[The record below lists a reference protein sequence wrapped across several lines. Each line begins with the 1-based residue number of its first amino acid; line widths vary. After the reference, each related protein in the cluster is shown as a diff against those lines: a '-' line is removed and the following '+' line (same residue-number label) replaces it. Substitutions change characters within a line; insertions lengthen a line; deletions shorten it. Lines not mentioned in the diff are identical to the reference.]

1 MSALLSF
8 LRPHRL
14 SVVLAPLLMALEVAC
29 DLAQPWCLAHVV
41 DEGIRHGD
49 FPLALHYAG
58 LMLLLAGFGWL
69 GGLGCTVFASRASSG
84 LGADLRSELYA
95 ACLRLSFLERSRF
108 PPSTLLNRLSN
119 DVAQLQGIVLIL
131 LRILVRAPLLTVGG
145 IGMILFLDPVLGAKF
160 LWPLP
165 ILGVVLAFAIAHSF
179 PLFARV
185 QVLLDGMATVV
196 RENLS
201 GVRVVKVVVRHREEV
216 ERFSRGRGAL
226 AVGCV
231 AAQRIVGATLP
242 LVQLLL
248 NLSMVALVWFGGMRE
263 LSGDLKLGFLMA
275 MVNYLTQIL
284 FSLMMSAMML
294 MTVTRGKASVQR
306 VREIL
311 EAGSDDLSGTGPE
324 FPEGEDPEVPVAS
337 RGGADLEF
345 RGVSFRYPGSG
356 ADSLSG
362 LSFRILP
369 GQTLGIIGPTG
380 AGKSTLLALMLRFAD
395 PSTGSVRVD
404 GVDLREHDLA
414 AWRGRVGWVPQTATL
429 FTGTVRENIGW
440 GAPEADEERIL
451 EASKLAQADAFVQGL
466 PEGYGTVIGQR
477 GVNLSGGQRQRV
489 SIARALVR
497 RPRILILDDSTSALD
512 ARTESRLRQ
521 ALATGLPGA
530 TRVIVAQRIASIADA
545 DAILVLDEGRQAGF
559 GTHRELLLTNPVY
572 QDIWRSQV
580 GSAEVAA

>member
-1 MSALLSF
+1 MRTF
-8 LRPHRL
+8 LAFLWPHRL
-14 SVVLAPLLMALEVAC
+14 NALLAPFLMALEVAC

-41 DEGIRHGD
+41 DLGIRHGD
-49 FPLALHYAG
+49 FPLALRYAG
-58 LMLLLAGFGWL
+58 LMLVLAGLGWV
-69 GGLGCTVFASRASSG
+69 GGLGCTFFASRASSG
-84 LGADLRSELYA
+84 FGADLRAELYA

-145 IGMILFLDPVLGAKF
+145 IGMIFFLDPILGAKF

-165 ILGVVLAFAIAHSF
+165 LLGVILAFVIAHSF

-201 GVRVVKVVVRHREEV
+201 GVRVVKVFVRHREEV
-216 ERFSRGRGAL
+216 ERFSRASGAL
-226 AVGCV
+226 ADGSV
-231 AAQRIVGATLP
+231 AAQRIVGGTLP

-248 NLSMVALVWFGGMRE
+248 NLSMVALIWFGGQRE
-263 LSGDLKLGFLMA
+263 LSGDLKLGSLMA

-294 MTVTRGKASVQR
+294 MTVTRGKASIQR

-311 EAGSDDLSGTGPE
+311 AAGSDGSSQTQARISE
-324 FPEGEDPEVPVAS
+324 VEGKVEPVAS
-337 RGGADLEF
+337 PDGVALEF
-345 RGVSFRYPGSG
+345 QGVSFRYPGSG

-362 LSFRILP
+362 ISFRILP

-380 AGKSTLLALMLRFAD
+380 AGKSTLIALMLRFAD
-395 PSTGSVRVD
+395 PLTGSVRAD
-404 GVDLREHDLA
+404 GADLREHDLA
-414 AWRGRVGWVPQTATL
+414 AWRGNVGWVPQTATL
-429 FTGTVRENIGW
+429 FTGTVRENIAW
-440 GAPEADEERIL
+440 GAPEAGEERIL
-451 EASKLAQADAFVQGL
+451 EASRLAQADAFVQGL
-466 PEGYGTVIGQR
+466 PDGYATVIGQR

-497 RPRILILDDSTSALD
+497 RPGLLILDDSTSALD
-512 ARTESRLRQ
+512 ARTEAQLRK
-521 ALATGLPGA
+521 ALATGLPHV
-530 TRVIVAQRIASIADA
+530 TRVVVAQRISSIADA

-580 GSAEVAA
+580 GSVEVPA